1 MHSIPDLTA
10 VIPAR
15 PDNFFTMHASR
26 IQFLYQNNLEKAAGS
41 ESYNFRFE
49 TGSLFSIFRI
59 ISFPPGIISLRP

>member
-15 PDNFFTMHASR
+15 PDNFFYHAR
-26 IQFLYQNNLEKAAGS
+26 FQNPILYQNNLEKAAGS

-59 ISFPPGIISLRP
+59 ISFRRIISLRP

>member
-26 IQFLYQNNLEKAAGS
+26 IQFVSKQFRKGAGS

-49 TGSLFSIFRI
+49 TGSLFFNFQNYLFS
-59 ISFPPGIISLRP
+59 PGIISLRP